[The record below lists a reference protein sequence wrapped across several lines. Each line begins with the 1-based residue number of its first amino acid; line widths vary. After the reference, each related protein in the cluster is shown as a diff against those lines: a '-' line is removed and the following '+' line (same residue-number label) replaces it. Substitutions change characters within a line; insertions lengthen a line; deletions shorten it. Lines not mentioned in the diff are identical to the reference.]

1 LNFWINGLEIKKI
14 YPPIVLPTMRFGIAV
29 SDRDDWTARAMLSS
43 FHQAG
48 VDAVFIDLSDL
59 TASVG
64 GDLRLACGGHDLMGM
79 YGLVVRD
86 MGRGGTPQD
95 VAFRFEVL
103 RSLGDLGLPVVN
115 PPEAIAGAAN
125 KFSTSFALQRLGIP
139 TPRTTVTSSLKEAL
153 MALEKYERGVSKP
166 LFGYKGKGIE
176 FITEEE
182 GLRAVLRF
190 QGIIYLQ
197 ELVPMEEPRD
207 IRAFV
212 VGDDLMGAIYRVAQP
227 GQWISNLARGGRAQP
242 CAITE
247 ELRDLAVRASRAL
260 GAVYSGVDLLET
272 TEGLKV
278 IEVNGTPSG
287 RGIFEAMEVD
297 VTRAIASEVIR
308 RVQGQ
313 RQPSRH

>member
-1 LNFWINGLEIKKI
+1 LDFWINEIEIKKI
-14 YPPIVLPTMRFGIAV
+14 YPSVVLPSMRFGIAV

-43 FHQAG
+43 FLQAG
-48 VDAVFIDLSDL
+48 IDAIFIDLSDL

-64 GDLRLACGGHDLMGM
+64 GDLRLACSGHDLMGM
-79 YGLVVRD
+79 DGLVVRD
-86 MGRGGTPQD
+86 MGRGGTSQD

-103 RSLGDLGLPVVN
+103 RSLEDLGLPVVN

-125 KFSTSFALQRLGIP
+125 KFSTSFALQRVGIP
-139 TPRTTVTSSLKEAL
+139 TPRTTVTSSLKGAL
-153 MALEKYERGVSKP
+153 MALENYGRSVSKP

-176 FITEEE
+176 SITGEE
-182 GLRAVLRF
+182 GLRSILRF
-190 QGIIYLQ
+190 QGVIYLQ
-197 ELVPMEEPRD
+197 ELVPMEVPRD

-227 GQWISNLARGGRAQP
+227 GQWVSNLARGGRAQP

-247 ELRDLAVRASRAL
+247 ELRDLAVRASLAV

-272 TEGLKV
+272 AEGLKV

-287 RGIFEAMEVD
+287 RGIFEAMGVD

-308 RVQGQ
+308 RIQG
-313 RQPSRH
+313 